1 MVMKEINAQAFKEAL
16 ENEKRNDVVDFIN
29 VCTST
34 EYKEKYIEG
43 VRSVPL
49 DTLHNHLPEFKDK
62 KTIYIHCRSGA
73 RAEHA
78 IDILENL
85 GVGAELINLEG
96 GILAWEK
103 AGFPT
108 KVFTHQLPIMRQMLL
123 TAGFF
128 IVLGV
133 ILALTVNPKFVFL
146 ALLVGCGQMFAGI
159 TGWCGLSHLLEKMP
173 WNK

>member
-1 MVMKEINAQAFKEAL
+1 MKEISVTEFRDAL
-16 ENEKRNDVVDFIN
+16 KNESMNTSVDFIN
-29 VCTST
+29 VCST
-34 EYKEKYIEG
+34 AEYKEKCIQG

-49 DTLHNHLPEFKDK
+49 DTLQNHLAEFKDK
-62 KTIYIHCRSGA
+62 KTIYIHCQSGA

-108 KVFTHQLPIMRQMLL
+108 KVFTHRLPIMRQMLL

-128 IVLGV
+128 VVFGV

-146 ALLVGCGQMFAGI
+146 ALVVGCGQMFAGI